1 MTELHDALELARR
14 LFGRVAARDWRSH
27 DAIRMYV
34 AQLGLVVR
42 EARRNPVAANEAC
55 RKVGIKG
62 RRLEVRMVRLVAGK
76 RVRSTRS
83 LDGPMRLPISR
94 IRQMGMVHHLR
105 CEKRSAI
112 STGAAASAISPTS
125 MQVRGRTRHSR
136 IALTRMPG
144 MDRRFTT
151 ELMKKKPRQSGI
163 RPNIFLMRWAVI
175 SISIRR
181 VLVETLSRGSP
192 LTTITPPTDWN
203 GTGLALY
210 G

>member
-1 MTELHDALELARR
+1 MRALVWHGTPDIRCDTVPAPRIEA
-14 LFGRVAARDWRSH
+14 GR
-27 DAIRMYV
+27 DAIV
-34 AQLGLVVR
+34 
-42 EARRNPVAANEAC
+42 
-55 RKVGIKG
+55 KVTSCAIGG
-62 RRLEVRMVRLVAGK
+62 SDL
-76 RVRSTRS
+76 
-83 LDGPMRLPISR
+83 
-94 IRQMGMVHHLR
+94 HLYDH
-105 CEKRSAI
+105 
-112 STGAAASAISPTS
+112 
-125 MQVRGRTRHSR
+125 V
-136 IALTRMPG
+136 MPG

-181 VLVETLSRGSP
+181 VLVETLSRGFP